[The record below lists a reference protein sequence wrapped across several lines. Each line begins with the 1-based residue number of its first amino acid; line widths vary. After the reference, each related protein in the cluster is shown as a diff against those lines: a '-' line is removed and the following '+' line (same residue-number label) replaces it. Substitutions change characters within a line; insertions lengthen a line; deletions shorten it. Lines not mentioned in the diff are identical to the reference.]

1 MRNLKFTELGFA
13 PIEVMERAAKE
24 RAREARES
32 EPEETGTSSRL
43 RENGKY
49 YCLSFYLDSITK
61 ENWADFL
68 KKLSD
73 FQLTAT
79 IHMEMDGR
87 KVRFIIESDRHLE
100 SGNSIFYPFRAMPAS
115 EGPESMPAGI
125 WPHAVRSRDLFAFIS
140 REQIR
145 KNREVRRIELKCII
159 KRPLNAVPAVG
170 RVSYSNGDAEFLA
183 VADLPT
189 FLSFDLLKTAE
200 MHVDKVETE
209 LRNSDI
215 RTRRKGRNLML
226 ERDGVSLGV
235 EDYDFQKHGLVVGQ
249 SGAGKSK
256 LLELFVKGLIRDGKL
271 DEYTVVFLDP
281 HGDVHKNIKY
291 ARSTLVDFRAHAI
304 ELFSNSGE
312 PSGST
317 ELTVSLFSSFIDV
330 NNPYLSRVL
339 KHSLH
344 LLFSLKQMSLNTL
357 STLLT
362 DTMAR
367 KEIVGKSENTQ
378 LRKFFD
384 TEFMEM
390 RTQRY
395 DSAILP
401 IVNLIDEYRM
411 LTAGIAEAAQHSLA
425 DLMDK
430 NPLVFVSTN
439 PALLGKNM
447 TRLIGGAVIQQVFTL
462 LQTGRIR
469 KKVILVVDE
478 TSLVQ
483 NPALASILSEARKF
497 GLTVIFAQ
505 QYLGQLEPEILKS
518 VQANMVN
525 LFCFKVSREDADTVN
540 KMMNLEINPV
550 FEKEK
555 AFAKV
560 EDMKTDMLTKSNPRE
575 CVFRVMQNG
584 RLVRPVKA
592 TTVDVESLVI

>member
-1 MRNLKFTELGFA
+1 MRNLKFTELGYA
-13 PIEVMERAAKE
+13 PMEVLEASRAVQAQEAERPK
-24 RAREARES
+24 
-32 EPEETGTSSRL
+32 P
-43 RENGKY
+43 RENGRY

-68 KKLSD
+68 RKLSD

-79 IHMEMDGR
+79 IHMEVEGR

-100 SGNSIFYPFRAMPAS
+100 NGNSIFYPFRAMPTKEEPAR
-115 EGPESMPAGI
+115 MPRGI
-125 WPHAVRSRDLFAFIS
+125 WPHAVRSKDLFAFMS

-145 KNREVRRIELKCII
+145 KNREVKRVELKCVI
-159 KRPLNAVPAVG
+159 KRPLNVIPAMG
-170 RVSYSNGDAEFLA
+170 GVSYSNGDSEFLA
-183 VADLPT
+183 IADLTT

-215 RTRRKGRNLML
+215 RTRRAGRNLML
-226 ERDGVSLGV
+226 EGNGVSLGV

-256 LLELFVKGLIRDGKL
+256 LLELFVKGLIKSGKL

-291 ARSTLVDFRAHAI
+291 AKGTLVDFRSHAI

-317 ELTVSLFSSFIDV
+317 ELTVALFSSFIDV
-330 NNPYLSRVL
+330 SNPYLSRVL

-344 LLFSLKQMSLNTL
+344 LLFSLKMMSLDNL
-357 STLLT
+357 SLLLT

-367 KEIVGKSENTQ
+367 KEIVAKSDNVQ
-378 LRKFFD
+378 LKKFFD

-395 DSAILP
+395 DSSILP

-411 LTAGIAEAAQHSLA
+411 LTAGISEASQHELA
-425 DLMDK
+425 GLMDK

-469 KKVILVVDE
+469 KKIILIVDE

-497 GLTVIFAQ
+497 GLTILFAQ
-505 QYLGQLEPEILKS
+505 QYLGQLEEGVLKS

-525 LFCFKVSREDADTVN
+525 LFCFKVAREDADTVN

-550 FEKEK
+550 FEKER

-584 RLVRPVKA
+584 RLVRPVKVR
-592 TTVDVESLVI
+592 TVDVESLVI

>member
-1 MRNLKFTELGFA
+1 MRKLKFTEMGFA
-13 PIEVMERAAKE
+13 PIEVLKPGPADYAPGGQ
-24 RAREARES
+24 EAPR
-32 EPEETGTSSRL
+32 PRH
-43 RENGKY
+43 NGKY
-49 YCLSFYLDSITK
+49 YTLSFFSDSVSK
-61 ENWADFL
+61 ENWADFFR
-68 KKLSD
+68 KLSD
-73 FQLTAT
+73 FQATAT

-87 KVRFIIESDRHLE
+87 KVRFILESDRHLE
-100 SGNSIFYPFRAMPAS
+100 NGNSIFYPFRAMPS
-115 EGPESMPAGI
+115 KIGPSSMPSGI
-125 WPHAVRSRDLFAFIS
+125 WPHAVRGKDLFAFVS

-145 KNREVRRIELKCII
+145 KNRAVERIELKCVI
-159 KRPLNAVPAVG
+159 KRPLHSLPAVG
-170 RVSYSNGDAEFLA
+170 RVSYSNGDAEILA
-183 VADLPT
+183 VADLT
-189 FLSFDLLKTAE
+189 HFLSFDLLKTAE

-215 RTRRKGRNLML
+215 RTRKQGRGTLL
-226 ERDGVSLGV
+226 EKEGVSLGV
-235 EDYDFQKHGLVVGQ
+235 EDFDFQKHGLVVGQ

-256 LLELFVKGLIRDGKL
+256 LLELFVSGLIKGGKL
-271 DEYTVVFLDP
+271 DEYSVVFLDP
-281 HGDVHKNIKY
+281 HGDVHRNIKY
-291 ARSTLVDFRAHAI
+291 EKSTLVDFRSKAI

-357 STLLT
+357 SLLLT

-367 KEIVGKSENTQ
+367 KEIVGKCENTQ
-378 LRKFFD
+378 LKKFFD

-395 DSAILP
+395 DSSILP

-411 LTAGIAEAAQHSLA
+411 LTAGISEASQHSLA

-430 NPLVFVSTN
+430 SPLVFVSTN

-447 TRLIGGAVIQQVFTL
+447 TRLIGGAVIQQIFTL
-462 LQTGRIR
+462 LQTKRIR
-469 KKVILVVDE
+469 KKVILIVDE

-505 QYLGQLEPEILKS
+505 QYLGQLEQDILKS

-525 LFCFKVSREDADTVN
+525 LFCFKVSKEDADMVN

-560 EDMKTDMLTKSNPRE
+560 EDMKTDMLTKSDPRE
-575 CVFRVMQNG
+575 CVFRVMQNE
-584 RLVRPVKA
+584 RLMRPMKA
-592 TTVDVESLVI
+592 RTVDAGVVV

>member
-1 MRNLKFTELGFA
+1 MRKMKFSEMGFA
-13 PIEVMERAAKE
+13 PMDGEKGRMEYAE
-24 RAREARES
+24 EA
-32 EPEETGTSSRL
+32 PKPRL
-43 RENGKY
+43 NGKY
-49 YCLSFYLDSITK
+49 YTLSFFSDSVTR
-61 ENWADFL
+61 ENWADFFR
-68 KKLSD
+68 KLSD
-73 FQLTAT
+73 FQATVT

-87 KVRFIIESDRHLE
+87 KVRFIVESDRHLE
-100 SGNSIFYPFRAMPAS
+100 NGNSIFYPFRAMPS
-115 EGPESMPAGI
+115 EIGPSKMPAGV
-125 WPHAVRSRDLFAFIS
+125 WPHAVRNKDLFAFMS

-145 KNREVRRIELKCII
+145 KNRSVERIELRCVI
-159 KRPLNAVPAVG
+159 KRPLHVIPAMG

-183 VADLPT
+183 VADLNT

-200 MHVDKVETE
+200 MHVDKVEAE

-215 RTRRKGRNLML
+215 RTKRQGRGTML

-256 LLELFVKGLIRDGKL
+256 LLELFVKGLIKEGKL
-271 DEYTVVFLDP
+271 DEYSVVFLDP
-281 HGDVHKNIKY
+281 HGEVHKNIKY
-291 ARSTLVDFRAHAI
+291 EKSTLIDFRSHAI

-317 ELTVSLFSSFIDV
+317 ELTVALFSSFIDV

-357 STLLT
+357 SSLLT

-367 KEIVGKSENTQ
+367 KEIVSKCDNTQ
-378 LRKFFD
+378 LKKFFD

-395 DSAILP
+395 DSSILP

-411 LTAGIAEAAQHSLA
+411 LTAGISDASQHSLA

-430 NPLVFVSTN
+430 SPLVFVSTN

-447 TRLIGGAVIQQVFTL
+447 TKLIGGAVIQQVFTL
-462 LQTGRIR
+462 LQTGRI
-469 KKVILVVDE
+469 KKKIILIVDE

-497 GLTVIFAQ
+497 GLTVLFAQ
-505 QYLGQLEPEILKS
+505 QYLGQLEQDVLKS

-525 LFCFKVSREDADTVN
+525 IFCFKVSREDADMVN

-550 FEKEK
+550 FEKER

-592 TTVDVESLVI
+592 RTVDAEAVI